1 MKTMHTIQERLCAD
15 QQRERRIEEL
25 QHAKTEIEL
34 TYCYSLRT
42 LR

>member
-1 MKTMHTIQERLCAD
+1 MKTMHTMQERLCAD

-25 QHAKTEIEL
+25 QRTRNEIEL